1 MTDPAANSP
10 PWATVDKHGRLLL
23 PPELAARY
31 GLEAGAEVR
40 LEPHG
45 HHLRLHRPVTQLV
58 KIYVEPTDLCNLDCV
73 TCIRHNWDGLTG
85 RMRAETFD
93 HILAGLADFDPR
105 PTVFF
110 GGLGEPLFHPRTTA
124 WVEQAKQ
131 AGARVEL
138 ITNGTTLDQRR
149 AQQLIDAGL
158 DVLWVSLD
166 GATPKSY
173 ADVRLG
179 AELPHVIAN
188 IQRFRRLRR
197 GSHFPTPKI
206 GVAFVA
212 MARNVHELP
221 EVLALGR
228 RLGAT
233 LFSVSNVLPYT
244 AEMQGDVL
252 YAGALRSLVYMTAP
266 HLPHL
271 SLPKMDINAQTRAA
285 FNAALN
291 SGCNVSFAGNSLGG
305 ANDVCN
311 FIEGGTLSIAW
322 DGCVSPCWPLMHDH
336 TSYLHGKPR
345 HSRRHVVGHVSQG
358 PLRAIWLDPAYVA
371 YRQRVQSFAFAP
383 CTFCGGCDLSEANE
397 QDCLGNTFPVC
408 GGCLWAQ
415 GVIQC
420 P

>member
-1 MTDPAANSP
+1 MTDADANGHL
-10 PWATVDKHGRLLL
+10 WATVDEHGRLVL
-23 PPELAARY
+23 PAGLAAAY
-31 GLEAGAEVR
+31 GLQPGAQVR
-40 LEPHG
+40 LEPDG
-45 HHLRLHRPVTQLV
+45 HRVRLHRPVTQLTKV
-58 KIYVEPTDLCNLDCV
+58 YVEPTDLCNLDCV
-73 TCIRHNWDGLTG
+73 TCIRHNWNGQTG
-85 RMRAETFD
+85 RMSDETFA
-93 HILAGLADFDPR
+93 HILDGLAGFDPL
-105 PTVFF
+105 PTIFF
-110 GGLGEPLFHPRTTA
+110 GGLGEPLFHPRTA
-124 WVEQAKQ
+124 DWVAQAKQ

-138 ITNGTTLDQRR
+138 ITNGTTLTEKR
-149 AQQLIDAGL
+149 ARQLIEAGL

-166 GATPKSY
+166 GATPESY

-179 AELPHVIAN
+179 AELPQVIAN
-188 IQRFRRLRR
+188 LRRFRQLRR

-212 MARNVHELP
+212 MARNIHELP
-221 EVLALGR
+221 DVLALGR

-244 AEMQGDVL
+244 AELQADVL
-252 YAGALRSLVYMTAP
+252 YAGVTRNLAYLAAP
-266 HLPHL
+266 HLPQL
-271 SLPKMDINAQTRAA
+271 SLPKMNLNAQTQAA

-311 FIEGGTLSIAW
+311 FIEGGTLSISW
-322 DGCVSPCWPLMHDH
+322 DGGVSPCWPLMHDH

-345 HSRRHVVGHVSQG
+345 RSRRHVVGRVG
-358 PLRAIWLDPAYVA
+358 ERPLRAIWLDPAYVA

-383 CTFCGGCDLSEANE
+383 CTFCGGCELSEANE
-397 QDCLGNTFPVC
+397 EDCLGNTFPAC